1 MVQTTSTEYGMSTGR
16 MAMEAAHTEC
26 NAVYTK
32 VDFLRDSLRTTWVG
46 GAEQGYE
53 TALVKWL
60 EELRLI
66 VNGMNT
72 MIGTFGG
79 TTRGMQNVED
89 ENLVLSKSWDDQL
102 NPNQSG

>member
-1 MVQTTSTEYGMSTGR
+1 MVQTTSTEHGMTTGR
-16 MAMEAAHTEC
+16 LAMEAAHNEC

-32 VDFLRDSLRTTWVG
+32 VDFLRDSLKTTWVG
-46 GAEQGYE
+46 GAEAGYE

-66 VNGMNT
+66 VNGMNN

-79 TTRGMQNVED
+79 TTRGMLNVED
-89 ENLVLSKSWDDQL
+89 ENLVTSNAWMSEL
-102 NPNQSG
+102 NPNQPG

>member
-1 MVQTTSTEYGMSTGR
+1 MSLTTSTEYGMTTGR
-16 MAMEAAHTEC
+16 DAMEEAHGEC

-32 VDFLRDSLRTTWVG
+32 VDFLRDSLKSSWQG
-46 GAEQGYE
+46 GAEAGYE

-66 VNGMNT
+66 VNGMNN

-79 TTRGMQNVED
+79 TTLGMLNLED
-89 ENLVLSKSWDDQL
+89 ENLVTSNAWMSQL
-102 NPNQSG
+102 NPNQSA

>member
-1 MVQTTSTEYGMSTGR
+1 MSLTTSTEYGMTTGR
-16 MAMEAAHTEC
+16 TAMETAYSEC

-32 VDFLRDSLRTTWVG
+32 VDHLRDALKSSWVG

-66 VNGMNT
+66 VNGMNN

-79 TTRGMQNVED
+79 TTRGMLNLED
-89 ENLVLSKSWDDQL
+89 ENLVTSNAWMNQL
-102 NPNQSG
+102 NPNQ